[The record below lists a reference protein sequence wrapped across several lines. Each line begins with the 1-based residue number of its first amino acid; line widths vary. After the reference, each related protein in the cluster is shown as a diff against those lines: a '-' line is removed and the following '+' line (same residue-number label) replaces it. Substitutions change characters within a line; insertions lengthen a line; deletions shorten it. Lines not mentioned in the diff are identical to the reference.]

1 MIHYSIKS
9 LKYLFLLAIFLA
21 VPAQVWAGVNYDTQ
35 PFISATDAAGF
46 RAVYFWD
53 ERNSR
58 DTFLQLSNVS
68 SSSVLVHFQIFV
80 VNADQADCLP
90 CDFFDIYTPE
100 DTHVYE
106 IANIA
111 ANDGGQACNLALDGK
126 YGAVII
132 SLSIGPFKSL
142 IGNGRIID
150 ADGGYEYRYNAH
162 LDRGSQ
168 IFFSQTIGPLTDE
181 YIVHFNPIQEFNNV
195 DMVGIVYDGLFITD
209 IRGDTVNMAP
219 NLSASFGIGGDQI
232 FQFNNDEDALSCFP
246 VTFACAPGLFDRGI
260 NPSYPN
266 SQGVL
271 NNACLSSTNAPGPGP
286 EANFLFMPFDEFD
299 DGANEPDD
307 NDEAQFVGYIGLNN
321 DDGLGSMDSWWSANE
336 ISP

>member
-1 MIHYSIKS
+1 MLHHYIKT
-9 LKYLFLLAIFLA
+9 LKYLFVLAIVLA
-21 VPAQVWAGVNYDTQ
+21 VPAQVWAGFPYDSI
-35 PFISATDAAGF
+35 PFLSATDARGF

-58 DTFLQLSNVS
+58 DSFLQLSNVR
-68 SSSVLVHFQIFV
+68 SSSVTVHFQIFV

-90 CDFFDIYTPE
+90 CDFFDVYTPE

-181 YIVHFNPIQEFNNV
+181 YIVHFNPIQGFNNV
-195 DMVGIVYDGLFITD
+195 DLVGIVYDDLFGGTD
-209 IRGDTVNMAP
+209 ITSDSVIMAP
-219 NLSASFGIGGDQI
+219 TLTATFGVGGDQI

-266 SQGVL
+266 SQGEL

-286 EANFLFMPFDEFD
+286 EANFLFLPFNTFE
-299 DGANEPDD
+299 DGNGD
-307 NDEAQFVGYIGLNN
+307 NAQFVGYIGLNN
-321 DDGLGSMDSWWSANE
+321 DSGLGSMDSWWAADTFF
-336 ISP
+336 

>member
-1 MIHYSIKS
+1 MLQQSIRS

-21 VPAQVWAGVNYDTQ
+21 VPAQVWATNNYHSD
-35 PFISATDAAGF
+35 PFISATDASGR

-58 DTFLQLSNVS
+58 DTFLQLSNTS
-68 SSSVLVHFQIFV
+68 SSSVTVHFQIFV

-90 CDFFDIYTPE
+90 CDFFDVYTPE

-106 IANIA
+106 IANII

-126 YGAVII
+126 YGAVVI
-132 SLSIGPFKSL
+132 SQSSGPGNPL

-162 LDRGSQ
+162 QDRFQQ
-168 IFFSQTIGPLTDE
+168 INFSQAIGPLTDE
-181 YIVHFNPIQEFNNV
+181 YIVHFNPIQGFNNV
-195 DMVGIVYDGLFITD
+195 DLVGIVYDDLFGGDD
-209 IRGDTVNMAP
+209 IFSDSVIMAP
-219 NLSASFGIGGDQI
+219 TLSATFGVGGNQI
-232 FQFNNDEDALSCFP
+232 FQINNDEDFLSCFP
-246 VTFACAPGLFDRGI
+246 VTFACAVGLMDRGI

-266 SQGVL
+266 SQGQL

-286 EANFLFMPFDEFD
+286 EANFLFMPFAEFTD
-299 DGANEPDD
+299 LDAGND
-307 NDEAQFVGYIGLNN
+307 NAQFVGYIGLNN
-321 DDGLGSMDSWWSANE
+321 DSGLGSMDSWWSANE

>member
-1 MIHYSIKS
+1 MLTHSIKS

-21 VPAQVWAGVNYDTQ
+21 VPTQVWAGTTYANEPY
-35 PFISATDAAGF
+35 ISATDAAGR

-53 ERNSR
+53 ERGSR
-58 DTFLQLSNVS
+58 DSFLQLSNIS
-68 SSSVLVHFQIFV
+68 SSSVTVHFQIFV

-90 CDFFDIYTPE
+90 CDFFDVYTPE

-106 IANIA
+106 VANIV
-111 ANDGGQACNLALDGK
+111 ANDGGQACALALDGK
-126 YGAVII
+126 YGAVVI
-132 SLSIGPFKSL
+132 SYSSGPDDRSL

-162 LDRGSQ
+162 QDRDQQ
-168 IFFSQTIGPLTDE
+168 IEESQTHGPLTDE
-181 YIVHFNPIQEFNNV
+181 YIVHFNPIQGFNNV
-195 DMVGIVYDGLFITD
+195 DLVGIVYDDLFGNDSIFSD
-209 IRGDTVNMAP
+209 SVIMAP
-219 NLSASFGIGGDQI
+219 TLTATFGVGGDQI
-232 FQFNNDEDALSCFP
+232 FQINNDEDPLSCFP

-286 EANFLFMPFDEFD
+286 EANFLFMPFDAFEDEDF
-299 DGANEPDD
+299 DD

-321 DDGLGSMDSWWSANE
+321 DSGMGSMDSWWSVNE
-336 ISP
+336 INP

>member
-1 MIHYSIKS
+1 MLQQSIKS

-21 VPAQVWAGVNYDTQ
+21 VPTQVWAGIEYASQ
-35 PFISATDAAGF
+35 PYISATDAAGF

-58 DTFLQLSNVS
+58 DTFLQLSNIS
-68 SSSVLVHFQIFV
+68 SSSVTVHFQIFV

-90 CDFFDIYTPE
+90 CDFFDVYTPE

-106 IANIA
+106 VANII
-111 ANDGGQACNLALDGK
+111 ANDGGQACNLNLEGK
-126 YGAVII
+126 YGAVVI
-132 SLSIGPFKSL
+132 SRSSGPTTSL

-162 LDRGSQ
+162 QDRNQQ
-168 IFFSQTIGPLTDE
+168 ITFSQTIGPLTNE
-181 YIVHFNPIQEFNNV
+181 YIVHFKPIQGFNNV
-195 DMVGIVYDGLFITD
+195 DLVGIVYDDLFGNNNINSD
-209 IRGDTVNMAP
+209 SVIMAP
-219 NLSASFGIGGDQI
+219 NLSATFGIGGDQI
-232 FQFNNDEDALSCFP
+232 FQFNNNEDALSCFP

-266 SQGVL
+266 SQGLL

-286 EANFLFMPFDEFD
+286 EANFLFMPFDDFND
-299 DGANEPDD
+299 DALD
-307 NDEAQFVGYIGLNN
+307 NNDHAQFVGYIGLNN
-321 DDGLGSMDSWWSANE
+321 DSGLGSMDSWWAADEFGS
-336 ISP
+336 